1 MLGHLR
7 PYGNAVLV
15 MATAGHVDHGKSTLV
30 RVLTGTDP
38 DRFAEEKARGLTI
51 DLGFAEL
58 PGGRLAFVDVPGHV
72 RFVSN
77 MLAGVGAVSAAM
89 FVVDA
94 REGWKPQSE
103 EHLRILDLVG
113 VTGGV
118 VVLTKVDGIDVD
130 PVRAAVVERL
140 AGSCLAAAPIVA
152 TDALAGIGMDELRAE
167 LERLAEVDQ
176 PVPDGRAR
184 LWVDRAFTIAGAG
197 TVVTG
202 TLTGGRLQRGD
213 EVEVGPH
220 RGRVRR
226 LQSFGQDHEEVAPGA
241 RVAVNVVGVDHEE
254 VARGMALVHPDR
266 WHRTTTV
273 DASITV
279 LPTGSRVSRRGALA
293 LHVGSGE
300 HAVRLR
306 VVEPIEPGQEGWAR
320 IDLPVALPLAPGDRF
335 VLRDLSRGTTIG
347 GGEVLDVDP
356 VLPLTKARPDR
367 SVDRVVA
374 ERGWVDPDELE
385 RLTGAR
391 RPPTVARWVVDA
403 ERLAADRAALLA
415 RVEASGDLGL
425 DLAGLDE
432 HDRVLATELVV
443 ADGRVRTTADRLAEH
458 PLLAALDSFAPP
470 APDVDPAEL
479 RQLVQRGLV
488 VQQDGIDFAATA
500 VDRAAGIVRDLLA
513 ASPDGITVTQV
524 REALGTTRKY
534 ALPLLAVLDARG
546 LTVRRGEVRVAR

>member
-1 MLGHLR
+1 M
-7 PYGNAVLV
+7 LV

-30 RVLTGTDP
+30 RALTGVDP
-38 DRFAEEKARGLTI
+38 DRFTEERRRGLTI

-58 PGGRLAFVDVPGHV
+58 PGGGLAFVDVPGHV
-72 RFVSN
+72 RFISN
-77 MLAGVGAVSAAM
+77 MLAGVGAVTAAM

-113 VTGGV
+113 VTAGV
-118 VVLTKVDGIDVD
+118 VVLTKVEGIAVE
-130 PVRAAVVERL
+130 PVRAAVAERL
-140 AGSCLAAAPIVA
+140 AGSCLGGAPMVA

-167 LERLAEVDQ
+167 LDRLATHDR

-184 LWVDRAFTIAGAG
+184 LWVDRSFTMAGAG

-202 TLTGGRLQRGD
+202 TLTGGRLRRGD

-220 RGRVRR
+220 RGRIRR
-226 LQSFGQDHEEVAPGA
+226 LQSFGVDHDDVAPGG
-241 RVAVNVVGVDHEE
+241 RVAVNLVGVDHRAVE
-254 VARGMALVHPDR
+254 RGLALVHPGR
-266 WHRTTTV
+266 WHPTTTI

-279 LPTGSRVSRRGALA
+279 LPDASRVSRRGALA

-306 VVEPIEPGQEGWAR
+306 VVAPIEPGTTGWAR
-320 IDLPVALPLAPGDRF
+320 IDLPTPIPLAPGDRF
-335 VLRDLSRGTTIG
+335 VLRDLGRGTTVG

-356 VLPLTKARPDR
+356 VLPLTRAAPDR

-374 ERGWVDPDELE
+374 ERGWVEPDVLE
-385 RLTGAR
+385 RLTGEAR
-391 RPPTVARWVVDA
+391 PATVGRWVVVRA
-403 ERLAADRAALLA
+403 RLAAERDELVARVGAAGEVGVDVATLDDRARALLPTTA
-415 RVEASGDLGL
+415 LLV
-425 DLAGLDE
+425 
-432 HDRVLATELVV
+432 TE
-443 ADGRVRTTADRLAEH
+443 GRVRCRPDRLAEH
-458 PLLAALDSFAPP
+458 PALAALDSFSPPPP
-470 APDVDPAEL
+470 AFDPVEL

-488 VQQDGIDFAATA
+488 VQQDGISFAATA
-500 VDRAAGIVRDLLA
+500 VERAAGVVAGLLA
-513 ASPDGITVTQV
+513 ASPEGFTVAEV
-524 REALGTTRKY
+524 RQALGTTRKY

>member
-1 MLGHLR
+1 
-7 PYGNAVLV
+7 

-38 DRFAEEKARGLTI
+38 DRFEEERRRGLTI

-58 PGGRLAFVDVPGHV
+58 PGAGIAFVDVPGHV

-77 MLAGVGAVSAAM
+77 MLAGVGALTTAM

-118 VVLTKVDGIDVD
+118 VVLTKVEGVEVDVA
-130 PVRAAVVERL
+130 PIVKRL
-140 AGSCLAAAPIVA
+140 RGSCLEGAPIVR
-152 TDALAGIGMDELRAE
+152 TDALAGIGMDDLRAE
-167 LERLAEVDQ
+167 LARLAAR
-176 PVPDGRAR
+176 PRTIPDGRAR
-184 LWVDRAFTIAGAG
+184 LWIDRAFTIPGAG

-202 TLTGGRLQRGD
+202 TLAGGRLRTGD
-213 EVEVGPH
+213 EVDVGPH

-226 LQSFGQDHEEVAPGA
+226 LQSFGTDHDEVAPGA
-241 RVAVNVVGVDHEE
+241 RVAVNVAGVDHRAA
-254 VARGMALVHPDR
+254 ARGMALVHPGR

-279 LPTGSRVSRRGALA
+279 LPTATRVSRRGALA

-306 VVEPIEPGQEGWAR
+306 VVEPVEPGRTGWAR
-320 IDLPVALPLAPGDRF
+320 IDLPTPLPLTPGDRF
-335 VLRDLSRGTTIG
+335 VLRDLGRGTTVG

-356 VLPLTKARPDR
+356 VRPLTRAKPDR

-374 ERGWVDPDELE
+374 ERGRVTPDELE
-385 RLTGAR
+385 RLTGER
-391 RPPTVARWVVDA
+391 RDPTVGPWVVHREHLATTRHALA
-403 ERLAADRAALLA
+403 ERVAAA
-415 RVEASGDLGL
+415 GDLGV
-425 DLAGLDE
+425 DLAALDDLE
-432 HDRVLATELVV
+432 RALAPELVV
-443 ADGRVRTTADRLAEH
+443 AEGRVRLAPDDLAAH

-470 APDVDPAEL
+470 AVDDPVL
-479 RQLVQRGLV
+479 PQLVRRGLV
-488 VQQDGIDFAATA
+488 VRHGGIAFAASA
-500 VDRAAGIVRDLLA
+500 VDRAAHVVRALLA
-513 ASPDGITVTQV
+513 DHPDGVTVAQV

-534 ALPLLAVLDARG
+534 ALPLLAILDARG
-546 LTVRRGEVRVAR
+546 VTVRTDESRRRAGSD